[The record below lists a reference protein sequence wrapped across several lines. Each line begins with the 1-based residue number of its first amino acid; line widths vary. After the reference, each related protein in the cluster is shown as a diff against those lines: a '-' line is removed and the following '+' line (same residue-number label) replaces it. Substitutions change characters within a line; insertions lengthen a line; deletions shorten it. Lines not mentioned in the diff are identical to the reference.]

1 MPSNILFTY
10 QIAFSANGGIQNFN
24 RCFIKALDEQTT
36 DAKTSLTISSFY
48 DKSTDANYFKKGKFI
63 TYPNKYA
70 YVLSTVLNAHK
81 YDLIILGHVNMA
93 LIGVIIKLL
102 FPKKQVWVITHGVEV
117 WMPSLGF
124 LRNRL
129 LDVVDKIIAVSQYTK
144 DQMVFHRKINADK
157 ISIFYN
163 TINPFFEVPTNFEA
177 SEKIKL
183 KYGFPLG
190 STVLLTVTRID
201 SNDKYKGYDIV
212 LEAMSKIATKDIFYI
227 IGGKYDAQE
236 KARIDTL
243 IESYQLQNQVIL
255 PGYIS
260 DSDLVDYYK
269 YADIFIMPSKGEGF
283 GIVFIEAAVCGAVVI
298 GGNKDGSVDAL
309 QNGEYGILVDPDN
322 VIEVKKAIER
332 GISHPLSLENKFEL
346 QKKVMSKF
354 GFHRYKENLKHLIET
369 IS

>member
-1 MPSNILFTY
+1 MATNILFTY

-24 RCFIKALDEQTT
+24 RCLIKALDEQTT
-36 DAKTSLTISSFY
+36 EDKTTLTISSFY
-48 DKSTDANYFKKGKFI
+48 DKSTDANYFKNGKFI
-63 TYPNKYA
+63 TYPNKYW
-70 YVLSTVLNAHK
+70 YVLLTILNAHQ

-93 LIGVIIKLL
+93 LIGVVIKFF
-102 FPKKQVWVITHGVEV
+102 FPSKQVWVITHGVEV

-129 LDVVDKIIAVSQYTK
+129 LEVVDKIVAVSQYTK

-163 TINPFFEVPTNFEA
+163 TINPFFEVPTNFDA

-183 KYGFPLG
+183 KYGIPAG

-201 SNDKYKGYDIV
+201 SSDKYKGYDIV
-212 LEAMSKIATKDIFYI
+212 IEAMSKIASKDIFYI
-227 IGGKYDAQE
+227 IGGKYDTQE
-236 KARIDTL
+236 KARIDAL
-243 IESYQLQNQVIL
+243 IATYQLQKQVIL

-260 DSDLVDYYK
+260 DADLVDYYK

-322 VIEVKKAIER
+322 VIEVKNAIET
-332 GISHPLSLENKFEL
+332 GIANPLYLEKKLEL
-346 QKKVMSKF
+346 QKKVMNKF
-354 GFHRYKENLKHLIET
+354 GFHRYKENLKRLLQ
-369 IS
+369 SA